1 MFFFYIYILKN
12 IYLKN
17 DIFLFFFNNN
27 NNNIF
32 FLFFMNDEKINFWK
46 EIFVLFDKDFNGMIN
61 VNLLSKYLSS
71 VGVIIEKKD
80 LIEKIAEIDPENK
93 GYVNFEQIWNIFKEY
108 PIVSNEDIINAFKT
122 FDINGKIS
130 KEELK
135 YFLTN
140 LGNKITEEEAEK
152 IFKLFK
158 IEGDEIDYQEFLNK
172 YEIK

>member
-1 MFFFYIYILKN
+1 
-12 IYLKN
+12 
-17 DIFLFFFNNN
+17 
-27 NNNIF
+27 
-32 FLFFMNDEKINFWK
+32 MNDEKINFWK
-46 EIFVLFDKDFNGMIN
+46 EIFVLFDKDFDGKIDI
-61 VNLLSKYLSS
+61 NLLQKYLNS

-80 LIEKIAEIDPENK
+80 LIEKISEIDPEKK
-93 GYVNFEQIWNIFKEY
+93 GFVNFDEIWNFF
-108 PIVSNEDIINAFKT
+108 NEFPVVTNDDIKNAFKT
-122 FDINGKIS
+122 FDKNGKIS

-158 IEGDEIDYQEFLNK
+158 IEGDEIDYQQFLNK

>member
-1 MFFFYIYILKN
+1 
-12 IYLKN
+12 
-17 DIFLFFFNNN
+17 
-27 NNNIF
+27 
-32 FLFFMNDEKINFWK
+32 MNDEKINFWK
-46 EIFVLFDKDFNGMIN
+46 EIFVLFDKDFNGKIN
-61 VNLLSKYLSS
+61 VNLLPKYLNS
-71 VGVIIEKKD
+71 VGVVIEKKD
-80 LIEKIAEIDPENK
+80 LIEKISEIENENK
-93 GYVNFEQIWNIFKEY
+93 NFVNFDEIWNMFNEY

-122 FDINGKIS
+122 FDKNGKIN

-158 IEGDEIDYQEFLNK
+158 IENDEIDYQEFLNK

>member
-1 MFFFYIYILKN
+1 
-12 IYLKN
+12 
-17 DIFLFFFNNN
+17 
-27 NNNIF
+27 
-32 FLFFMNDEKINFWK
+32 MNEDKINFWK
-46 EIFVLFDKDFNGMIN
+46 EIFVLFDKDFNGCIDI
-61 VNLLSKYLSS
+61 NLLPKYLNS
-71 VGVIIEKKD
+71 VGVIIDKKD
-80 LIEKIAEIDPENK
+80 LLDKISEIDPENK
-93 GYVNFEQIWNIFKEY
+93 GFINFEQIWNFFNEF
-108 PIVSNEDIINAFKT
+108 PIVTNDDIINAFKT
-122 FDINGKIS
+122 FDEDGKIS

>member
-1 MFFFYIYILKN
+1 
-12 IYLKN
+12 
-17 DIFLFFFNNN
+17 
-27 NNNIF
+27 
-32 FLFFMNDEKINFWK
+32 MNDEKINFWK

-61 VNLLSKYLSS
+61 VNLLPKYLNS
-71 VGVIIEKKD
+71 VGVVIEKKD
-80 LIEKIAEIDPENK
+80 LIEKISEIENENK
-93 GYVNFEQIWNIFKEY
+93 NFVNFDEIWNMFNEY
-108 PIVSNEDIINAFKT
+108 PIVTNEDIINAFKT
-122 FDINGKIS
+122 FDKNGKIS

-158 IEGDEIDYQEFLNK
+158 IENDEIDYQEFLNK

>member
-1 MFFFYIYILKN
+1 
-12 IYLKN
+12 
-17 DIFLFFFNNN
+17 
-27 NNNIF
+27 
-32 FLFFMNDEKINFWK
+32 MNDEKINFWK
-46 EIFVLFDKDFNGMIN
+46 EIFVLFDKDFDGKIDI
-61 VNLLSKYLSS
+61 NLLQKYLNS

-80 LIEKIAEIDPENK
+80 LIEKISEIDPEKK
-93 GYVNFEQIWNIFKEY
+93 GLVNFDEIWNFF
-108 PIVSNEDIINAFKT
+108 NEFPVVTNDDIKNAFKT
-122 FDINGKIS
+122 FDKNGKIS

-158 IEGDEIDYQEFLNK
+158 IENDEIDYQEFLNK

>member
-1 MFFFYIYILKN
+1 
-12 IYLKN
+12 
-17 DIFLFFFNNN
+17 
-27 NNNIF
+27 
-32 FLFFMNDEKINFWK
+32 MNDEKINFWK

-61 VNLLSKYLSS
+61 VNLLPKYLNS
-71 VGVIIEKKD
+71 VGVVIEKKD
-80 LIEKIAEIDPENK
+80 LIEKISEIENENK
-93 GYVNFEQIWNIFKEY
+93 NFVNFDEIWNMFNEY

-122 FDINGKIS
+122 FDKNGKIS

-158 IEGDEIDYQEFLNK
+158 IENDEIDYQEFLNK

>member
-1 MFFFYIYILKN
+1 
-12 IYLKN
+12 
-17 DIFLFFFNNN
+17 
-27 NNNIF
+27 
-32 FLFFMNDEKINFWK
+32 MNDEKINFWK
-46 EIFVLFDKDFNGMIN
+46 EIFVLFDKDFDGKIDI
-61 VNLLSKYLSS
+61 NLLQKYLNS

-80 LIEKIAEIDPENK
+80 LIEKISEIDPEKK
-93 GYVNFEQIWNIFKEY
+93 GFVNFDEIWNFF
-108 PIVSNEDIINAFKT
+108 NEFPVVTNDDIKNAFKT
-122 FDINGKIS
+122 FDKNGKIS

>member
-1 MFFFYIYILKN
+1 
-12 IYLKN
+12 
-17 DIFLFFFNNN
+17 
-27 NNNIF
+27 
-32 FLFFMNDEKINFWK
+32 MNDEKINFWK

-61 VNLLSKYLSS
+61 VNLLPKYLNS
-71 VGVIIEKKD
+71 VGVVIEKKD
-80 LIEKIAEIDPENK
+80 LIEKISEIENENK
-93 GYVNFEQIWNIFKEY
+93 NFVNFDEIWNMFNEY
-108 PIVSNEDIINAFKT
+108 PIVTNEDIINAFKT
-122 FDINGKIS
+122 FDKNGKIN

-158 IEGDEIDYQEFLNK
+158 IENDEIDYQEFLNK